1 MAAKI
6 KTDYNMGSTDA
17 TIDFMGLCTS
27 KKEMMR
33 LVFLPYL
40 DLREVLNLSLLCKT
54 LNSIIDPNRKETE
67 YKSVMHLKLLA
78 SC

>member
-6 KTDYNMGSTDA
+6 KTDYNMGYTD
-17 TIDFMGLCTS
+17 TKIDFMGLCTS

-40 DLREVLNLSLLCKT
+40 DLREVLNLSLSCKT